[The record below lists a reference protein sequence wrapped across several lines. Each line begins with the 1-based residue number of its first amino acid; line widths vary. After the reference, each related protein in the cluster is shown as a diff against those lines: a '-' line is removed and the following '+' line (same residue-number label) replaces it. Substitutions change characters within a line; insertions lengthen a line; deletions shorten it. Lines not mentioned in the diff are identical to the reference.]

1 MQVQISA
8 DNFKNMPRAAFTAE
22 ITFMSDT
29 STRPTGSFNAVVL
42 AITRAFLTANSNVD
56 ATLSREALSKDCSI
70 TYVNA
75 AKSFIITGL
84 ADIKH
89 TLMSLTVEVHCPDT
103 STKYNLL
110 IKEYT
115 DASTNRKR
123 NNTVYKLKAS
133 VKPGTPDSADTY
145 ENTTIVTTIITNF
158 LRDGGMKLTDI
169 RRGGTT
175 FVTMDFYHVDFEPIE
190 GQVFNTNTVI
200 AGRDGLLLPSGF
212 RLRITWDKELIR
224 HMDICGA
231 CLYIPCA
238 CRSCAG
244 PSTRP
249 PRLSPAA
256 KLARYE

>member
-1 MQVQISA
+1 MISA

-29 STRPTGSFNAVVL
+29 STRPAGSFNAVML
-42 AITRAFLTANSNVD
+42 AITRAFLTTDNNNVD
-56 ATLSREALSKDCSI
+56 ATLTREILSKDCSI

-75 AKSFIITGL
+75 AKSFVITGL

-89 TLMSLTVEVHCPDT
+89 TLMSLTVEVQCPDT
-103 STKYNLL
+103 STEYNLL
-110 IKEYT
+110 IKDYT

-123 NNTVYKLKAS
+123 NNTVYKCKVS
-133 VKPGTPDSADTY
+133 VKPGSPDTADTY

-169 RRGGTT
+169 RRGGTS

-244 PSTRP
+244 PSTP
-249 PRLSPAA
+249 APRLSPAA